1 MTSQSDSKPDTRSFV
16 PEKTKILFIAE
27 SPPISADEHFYS
39 PNAKEQD
46 WLWVSLMKAIYSDRF
61 GDDDVERD
69 RKNEWLLRFM
79 IDGYQVINAFPR
91 PFKKEPSE
99 SRIKLIQERVDVLV
113 EEIWKISPDCIV
125 LVKYTVYDAL
135 FSDLAGF
142 EMPVVN
148 CRLPYPVPDYGK
160 QEEFLEKFS
169 SLVADEQIVLT
180 HLQK

>member
-1 MTSQSDSKPDTRSFV
+1 MTTQSDSKPDTRSFV

-46 WLWVSLMKAIYSDRF
+46 WLWVSLMRAIYSDRF

-113 EEIWKISPDCIV
+113 EEIWKISPDSIV

-135 FSDLAGF
+135 FSDLTGF

-169 SLVADEQIVLT
+169 SLVANEQIVLT